1 MATPTEF
8 KASNDGVQY
17 IRKITLLVSNSS
29 GSALDLSQ
37 FRIKFSVKQ
46 ATSQTP
52 NSAEIRVYNLSGEA
66 AATISSEGS
75 RIFLSAGYNSNFGQI
90 FVGNIKQVIL
100 GRENPTDTF
109 IDIVAGDGSLAYNH
123 AVVATSL
130 AKDSDQNDEI
140 KACMNEME
148 KFGVTS
154 GSQTKV
160 TSNRKRPR
168 GKVMFGNARN
178 FLRGVAKTT
187 QCSWSIQNEQVQ
199 FVPNTGYLPGQAI
212 VITAATGMI
221 GTPQQTT
228 EGVNVKSLL
237 NPFIAING
245 RIKLENSSIQRLK
258 VDLTLKPGKTTN
270 TAFKL
275 PSDGLYLVIAAEHSG
290 DTRGL
295 EWYTSMVCLI
305 FDQTSDIPIGSVS
318 NAP

>member
-1 MATPTEF
+1 MATLPI
-8 KASNDGVQY
+8 ASSNGIQY
-17 IRKITLLVSNSS
+17 IRKITLLVSNRA
-29 GSALDLSQ
+29 GSAVDLSE

-52 NSAEIRVYNLSGEA
+52 NSADIRVYNLSLQA
-66 AATISSEGS
+66 ALVIASQGS
-75 RIFLSAGYNSNFGQI
+75 RVILQAGYNSNFGEI

-100 GRENPTDTF
+100 GRETPTETF
-109 IDIVAGDGSLAYNH
+109 IDIIAGDGDVAYNH
-123 AVVATSL
+123 AVVVTSL
-130 AKDSDQNDEI
+130 AKGSDQNDEI
-140 KACMNEME
+140 NACLEQTK
-148 KFGVTS
+148 KFGVMGGAQSVVSST
-154 GSQTKV
+154 
-160 TSNRKRPR
+160 RKRPR

-199 FVPNTGYLPGQAI
+199 FVQNTGFLPGQA
-212 VITAATGMI
+212 VLITATTGMI

-237 NPFIAING
+237 NPFIRING
-245 RIKLENSSIQRLK
+245 RIKLDNSTIQKIK
-258 VDLTLKPGKTTN
+258 VDLTLTPGKTTN

-290 DTRGL
+290 DTRGQ
-295 EWYTSMVCLI
+295 EWYTSMICLI

>member
-1 MATPTEF
+1 MALPVSF
-8 KASNDGVQY
+8 NASTNGVQY

-29 GSALDLSQ
+29 GSAVDLSQ

-52 NSAEIRVYNLSGEA
+52 NSADIRVYNLSKEA
-66 AATISSEGS
+66 AIAIASQGN
-75 RIFLSAGYNSNFGQI
+75 RVILQAGYNSNFGEI

-100 GRENPTDTF
+100 GRETPTETF
-109 IDIVAGDGSLAYNH
+109 IDIIAGDGDIAYNH
-123 AVVATSL
+123 AVVVTSL
-130 AKDSDQNDEI
+130 AKGSDQNDEI
-140 KACMNEME
+140 KACLDQTK
-148 KFGVTS
+148 KFGVMGGAQST
-154 GSQTKV
+154 V
-160 TSNRKRPR
+160 TSTVKRPR

-199 FVPNTGYLPGQAI
+199 FVPNTGYLPGQA
-212 VITAATGMI
+212 VLITAKTGMI

-228 EGVNVKSLL
+228 EGVNVKALL
-237 NPFIAING
+237 NPFIRING
-245 RIKLENSSIQRLK
+245 RIKLENSTIERIK
-258 VDLTLKPGKTTN
+258 IDLTLTPGKTTN

-290 DTRGL
+290 DTRGT
-295 EWYTSMVCLI
+295 EWYTSMICLI
-305 FDQTSDIPIGSVS
+305 FDQTSNIPIGSVS